1 MSAGGFLRNGRKNY
15 TSIHSLLNRHSIADS
30 IGSQRQQSKA
40 YARFHNSRKTRE
52 LELSRPSI
60 LFSSPYCSSSTAVS
74 SSFKSGFVGWYLGL
88 IKSHPILTKSITSA
102 CIYTAADFSSQ
113 NFHQTIARP
122 SSEPYDFVRT
132 LRMAGYGMIIMGP
145 SLHFWFNFVSKVLPK
160 RDLITTL
167 KKLVMG
173 QTLYGPTMTVVFFS
187 VNAAL
192 QGAQCVRSLL
202 YWVERDDKMSWTCGG
217 RERTEGGIIVSEN
230 GEEIIARL
238 KRDLLPTMMNG
249 VMYWPICDFVT
260 YKFIPVNLQQFIFIF
275 MDCLHYV
282 HGKLR
287 ESKHHRLIDDPTALI
302 PSLMLQIILI
312 TQPPVHHL
320 QYNHMNQ
327 TL

>member
-192 QGAQCVRSLL
+192 QAMLL
-202 YWVERDDKMSWTCGG
+202 ALFYASKTGSKRRQLG
-217 RERTEGGIIVSEN
+217 EN

-260 YKFIPVNLQQFIFIF
+260 YKFIPVNLQPLVSNSFSYLWTVYITY
-275 MDCLHYV
+275 M
-282 HGKLR
+282 
-287 ESKHHRLIDDPTALI
+287 A
-302 PSLMLQIILI
+302 SLEKASTIG
-312 TQPPVHHL
+312 
-320 QYNHMNQ
+320 
-327 TL
+327 

>member
-15 TSIHSLLNRHSIADS
+15 ASIHSLLNRHSIADS

-52 LELSRPSI
+52 LELSPPSI
-60 LFSSPYCSSSTAVS
+60 LFSSPYRSSSTSVS
-74 SSFKSGFVGWYLGL
+74 SSLKSGFVGWYLGL

-102 CIYTAADFSSQ
+102 CIYTAADFSS
-113 NFHQTIARP
+113 QTIARP

-192 QGAQCVRSLL
+192 QDVMQAQCVRSSL

-217 RERTEGGIIVSEN
+217 RERTEGGII
-230 GEEIIARL
+230 
-238 KRDLLPTMMNG
+238 
-249 VMYWPICDFVT
+249 
-260 YKFIPVNLQQFIFIF
+260 
-275 MDCLHYV
+275 
-282 HGKLR
+282 
-287 ESKHHRLIDDPTALI
+287 
-302 PSLMLQIILI
+302 ML
-312 TQPPVHHL
+312 
-320 QYNHMNQ
+320 
-327 TL
+327 

>member
-15 TSIHSLLNRHSIADS
+15 ASIHSLLNRHSIADS

-52 LELSRPSI
+52 LELSPPSI
-60 LFSSPYCSSSTAVS
+60 LFSSPYRSSSTSVS
-74 SSFKSGFVGWYLGL
+74 SSLKSGFVGWYLGL

-102 CIYTAADFSSQ
+102 CIYTAADFSS
-113 NFHQTIARP
+113 QTIARP

-192 QGAQCVRSLL
+192 QG
-202 YWVERDDKMSWTCGG
+202 
-217 RERTEGGIIVSEN
+217 EN

-260 YKFIPVNLQQFIFIF
+260 YKFIPVNLQPLVSNSFSYLWTVYITY
-275 MDCLHYV
+275 M
-282 HGKLR
+282 
-287 ESKHHRLIDDPTALI
+287 A
-302 PSLMLQIILI
+302 SLEKAS
-312 TQPPVHHL
+312 T
-320 QYNHMNQ
+320 
-327 TL
+327 TG